1 MGVNRRVGEV
11 NGVETADIIFLHGDL
26 HCVPNLNLTVLLEIY
41 DEVIL
46 SLIVF
51 LLDKDAIYTHIYV

>member
-11 NGVETADIIFLHGDL
+11 NGAETADIIFLHGDL
-26 HCVPNLNLTVLLEIY
+26 HCVPKLSLSVLLELY

-51 LLDKDAIYTHIYV
+51 LLDKYAIYTHTYV